1 MEEPSLP
8 DTPIAPPLASPEEE
22 LSPAARGLC
31 ARVRARNAARLR
43 TRAGWS
49 HLHASQWC
57 LATPAGAWAM
67 AVEGLSVA
75 RESGVVGPQS
85 TVRLRWI
92 PAEGEVLSA
101 AQAMPIL
108 DAGDYY
114 DEATAAAIFDWDGD
128 GLPELALLHT
138 RHRTEQDHATTWAIV
153 TARGGRIA
161 PYAAAPPEVQR
172 VADFDG
178 DGRPDLELPPGLGA
192 AMTCDG
198 VVEHDGPARV
208 ALSLPDGTFSEDH
221 PAARAFVRRQC
232 RGFGDDGTLLS
243 PDDGR
248 SAMGV
253 ACALYRGV
261 PAQWVT
267 ARVRSEYPVRN
278 ADAGD
283 DESARSRDECFALEG
298 LLRLARATVPFTLS
312 PLCPAH

>member
-1 MEEPSLP
+1 
-8 DTPIAPPLASPEEE
+8 
-22 LSPAARGLC
+22 
-31 ARVRARNAARLR
+31 
-43 TRAGWS
+43 
-49 HLHASQWC
+49 
-57 LATPAGAWAM
+57 
-67 AVEGLSVA
+67 VEGLTVA
-75 RESGVVGPQS
+75 REGGVVGPQS

-92 PAEGEVLSA
+92 PTQGEAVRASE
-101 AQAMPIL
+101 AMPIL
-108 DAGDYY
+108 DAGDFY

-138 RHRTEQDHATTWAIV
+138 RHRTEQHHTTSYAIV

-161 PYAAAPPEVQR
+161 PYAAAPREVRR

-178 DGRPDLELPPGLGA
+178 DGRPDLELPPSLGA

-198 VVEHDGPARV
+198 VVDHDGPARL
-208 ALSLPDGTFSEDH
+208 ALSLPDGTFSQDH

-253 ACALYRGV
+253 SCALYRGV
-261 PAQWVT
+261 PASWVT
-267 ARVRSEYPVRN
+267 SRVRAEYPLRN

-283 DESARSRDECFALEG
+283 DEAARSRDECFPLDS
-298 LLRLARATVPFTLS
+298 LLRLARATVPFTLA
-312 PLCPAH
+312 PLCPAL